1 MFVFVKPPVQKKKK
15 KKSRMAEAIVPMVL
29 SLSLCK
35 LPSDAGP
42 CAQWSMRYYFDQR
55 YGHCRIFWYGGCDG
69 NDNRFKSMA
78 ECESSCYVVK
88 DQKVSTTPASVW
100 RSNYR
105 SARADVCLLEPERGP
120 CSDYSIKW
128 HFVPQ
133 EQKCRRF
140 WYGGCQGN
148 QNRFE
153 TEEACESKCLQKGQ
167 C

>member
-1 MFVFVKPPVQKKKK
+1 
-15 KKSRMAEAIVPMVL
+15 MAEALVPMVL

-42 CAQWSMRYYFDQR
+42 CAQWSMRYYFDR
-55 YGHCRIFWYGGCDG
+55 RFGHCRIFWYGGCEG
-69 NDNRFKSMA
+69 NENRFKSMA
-78 ECESSCYVVK
+78 ECEESCHEVKEEQPVVPTL
-88 DQKVSTTPASVW
+88 STW

-105 SARADVCLLEPERGP
+105 SSARADDCLLEPERGP

-128 HFVPQ
+128 HYVPQ
-133 EQKCRRF
+133 DGNCQRF

-148 QNRFE
+148 ENRFQ

-167 C
+167 CRFF